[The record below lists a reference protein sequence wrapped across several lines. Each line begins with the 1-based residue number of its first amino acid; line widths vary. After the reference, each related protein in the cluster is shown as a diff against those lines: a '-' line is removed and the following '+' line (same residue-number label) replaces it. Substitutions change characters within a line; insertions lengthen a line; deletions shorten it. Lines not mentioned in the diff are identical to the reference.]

1 MEPAEAPQVPE
12 ELVALLDEGV
22 AAWLAT
28 HDADL
33 FPEAVRIWGAR
44 VGPDRRTLTLYV
56 PDEQAGRTFDNAREN
71 GQLAAFFCR
80 MTDYRAA
87 QVKGELIALR
97 PTSDTERERQ
107 AEYARAFVATS
118 IAVGTPREPTERL
131 AFLPSTAVDLRVREV
146 YVQTPGPGAGLPW
159 R

>member
-1 MEPAEAPQVPE
+1 MQQVWAPQVPE
-12 ELVALLDEGV
+12 ELVELLEDGV

-28 HDADL
+28 HDAEL
-33 FPEAVRIWGAR
+33 SPEAVRVWGTR

-56 PDEQAGRTFDNAREN
+56 SDEQAGRTYDNARAN
-71 GQLAAFFCR
+71 GQLAVFFCR

-97 PTSDTERERQ
+97 PTSDDERERQ
-107 AEYARAFVATS
+107 AEYARAFIATS
-118 IAVGTPREPTERL
+118 IVVGTPREPTERL
-131 AFLPSTAVDLRVREV
+131 AFLPSTAMELRVREV
-146 YVQTPGPGAGLPW
+146 YMQTPGTGAGLPW